1 MRVSKE
7 QAAENRA
14 RIVEVASR
22 QFRQKGFGG
31 IGVADVMKQAGLT
44 HGGFYGHFASKDDLI
59 AESCDAAMKRS
70 AEKWSQLVEQDRES
84 ALDAII
90 LSYLSKTHEGNLAN
104 SCTMSM
110 LAPDIARH
118 GGDVQARFTEGTK
131 RLLDIMSLVVDEP
144 SQQAKR
150 KKALEIMAGLVGA
163 VVLSRA
169 SDDPDFA
176 DEILDAVRSGF
187 QASEP
192 ESGDTP

>member
-118 GGDVQARFTEGTK
+118 GGEVQARFTEGTK

-187 QASEP
+187 QGSEP
-192 ESGDTP
+192 ESGNTP